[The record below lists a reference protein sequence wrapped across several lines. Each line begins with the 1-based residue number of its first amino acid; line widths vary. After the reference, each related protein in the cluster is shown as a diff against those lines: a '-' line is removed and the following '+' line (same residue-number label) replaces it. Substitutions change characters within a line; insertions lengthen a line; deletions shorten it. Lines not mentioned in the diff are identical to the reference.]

1 MQKEQNVRLVLA
13 SASPRRREL
22 LSQIGLEFTVMP
34 STKEENAK
42 TTEAGALVQELSR
55 QKAVDIW
62 EQLSGGQGQNPDADQ
77 EQISEKTQEPNLNGK
92 RQPELL
98 VIGADTVVC
107 CEGKILGKPHS
118 REAAA
123 EMLTAL
129 QGRSH
134 EVYTGV
140 TLYSQSET
148 VTFFECTQVEFYPM
162 TEVEISE
169 YIDSKEP
176 MDKAGA
182 YGIQGLGARF
192 VKGIRGDYNN
202 VVGLPVGRLY
212 QELKSH
218 GWM

>member
-55 QKAVDIW
+55 QKAADIW
-62 EQLSGGQGQNPDADQ
+62 EQLSGGQGQNPDTDQ
-77 EQISEKTQEPNLNGK
+77 EQISEETQEPNLNGK

-212 QELKSH
+212 QELKSR

>member
-22 LSQIGLEFTVMP
+22 LSQIGLEFSVMP

-62 EQLSGGQGQNPDADQ
+62 EQLSGGQGQNPDTDQ
-77 EQISEKTQEPNLNGK
+77 EQISEETQEPNLNGK

-212 QELKSH
+212 QELKSR

>member
-22 LSQIGLEFTVMP
+22 LSQIGLEFSVMP

-77 EQISEKTQEPNLNGK
+77 EQISEETQEPNLNGK

-212 QELKSH
+212 QELKSR